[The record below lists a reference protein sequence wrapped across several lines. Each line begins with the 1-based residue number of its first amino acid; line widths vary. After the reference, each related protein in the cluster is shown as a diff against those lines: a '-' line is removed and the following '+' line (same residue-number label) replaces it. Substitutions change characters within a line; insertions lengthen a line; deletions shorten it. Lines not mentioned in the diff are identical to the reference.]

1 MVSLNPLPPPPEIE
15 DAKLTIGE
23 FTNREDWLN
32 IGLYPAF
39 EIQIKDLPDMF
50 GRAPIDYPSVPSSD
64 IGPFSQPDTYEVRCN
79 SINKLIEFYWDG
91 VLIHTGIFPYWPDK
105 QLPLGVQN
113 YSYLYYPTGQYYRR
127 MWNNIEDN
135 IIYCYPIQRL
145 KIE

>member
-1 MVSLNPLPPPPEIE
+1 MAIMLEEIE
-15 DAKLTIGE
+15 
-23 FTNREDWLN
+23 
-32 IGLYPAF
+32 
-39 EIQIKDLPDMF
+39 LPELLDVF
-50 GRAPIDYPSVPSSD
+50 GRMPADYPSVPSPD
-64 IGPFSQPDTYEVRCN
+64 IGPFYQPDTYEVRCN

-91 VLIHTGIFPYWPDK
+91 VLIDTGIFPDWPDK
-105 QLPLGVQN
+105 QLPFGVQN